1 MGTPFMR
8 IMLGSNVVILLIFG
22 INAIF
27 RGAGNAA
34 LAMRSLWIGNIINM
48 VLDPLLI
55 FGWWLFPQ
63 MGVNGAAVATVIGRG
78 CGVLYQCWH
87 LFDGPKPRKDRR
99 KAYHLRLGGAVE
111 HHPRFSSRHRTV
123 LDRLGQLGVL
133 GAHRGWFW

>member
-1 MGTPFMR
+1 MGASPEVLELGTPFMR

-63 MGVNGAAVATVIGRG
+63 MGVTGAAVATVIGRG

-87 LFDGPKPRKDRR
+87 LFDGRSRVKIAARH
-99 KAYHLRLGGAVE
+99 YHLRLGGAVE
-111 HHPRFSSRHRTV
+111 HHPRFSSRHR
-123 LDRLGQLGVL
+123 
-133 GAHRGWFW
+133 HSS